1 MSLRTRI
8 TVVVI
13 AAVLALGLLLGFVSW
28 QRDKELTR
36 RNHDMLLRSQSI
48 AWTRLQN
55 EAAANLRAALAGVLA
70 DPGLARAWATQD
82 RQALSKLV
90 DPVLGQ
96 HSGWRIDWFDQ
107 RRSLVQSS
115 SSALQQNSLVDIVWL
130 SRLLADDAPL
140 SGLSQPSHED
150 YYLVVAQGFGEPG
163 SRGALAVGLRLDKLL
178 PEMAGSVQGQSALIN
193 LRGREVSSTLPGL
206 IDLENLA
213 GTARLARVDTLRG
226 KDQRDWLMV
235 TLPLKGLD
243 GRPMGAML
251 SMWDT
256 TQQRLADL
264 RMEALA
270 VVAAL
275 LFAGALGW
283 LTFLYLR
290 YAMRPLQRSVGV
302 LHSLAQGDLRAAP
315 DEGDME
321 LPDESGQIA
330 RGVAA
335 LRDEM
340 MNLAMLRDERARVGA
355 QQERLIRRELRRLA
369 SSLDADTRAEVL
381 SVLEPT
387 AAPDSEKDQNSL
399 VELAGILGRMS
410 GLVLSQQDRLVGLL
424 NQLREAMVQQAAL
437 VSLRQE
443 LEIAR
448 TLQLSVLPRAEPDT
462 SAAHVSALMIPAKEV
477 GGDFYDYFVLDE
489 QRLALVIA
497 DVSGKGVPAAFFMAI
512 SRTLLKSIAS
522 FMREPAQVI
531 ERLNDELCADNEQ
544 TMFVTAFF
552 GVLDLT
558 TGTMEYVNA
567 GHCVPLLQRA
577 DKTVETL
584 PPQGQNVALA
594 VMDGLPF
601 TQARLQFAPGDTLL
615 LYTDGVTE
623 AANAEAALFGD
634 ARLMDLIRSG
644 VGVAAEDLPQFVL
657 QAVRNF
663 EAGAAQADDITMVA
677 LRYVGAAQETA

>member
-1 MSLRTRI
+1 
-8 TVVVI
+8 
-13 AAVLALGLLLGFVSW
+13 
-28 QRDKELTR
+28 
-36 RNHDMLLRSQSI
+36 
-48 AWTRLQN
+48 
-55 EAAANLRAALAGVLA
+55 
-70 DPGLARAWATQD
+70 
-82 RQALSKLV
+82 
-90 DPVLGQ
+90 
-96 HSGWRIDWFDQ
+96 
-107 RRSLVQSS
+107 
-115 SSALQQNSLVDIVWL
+115 
-130 SRLLADDAPL
+130 
-140 SGLSQPSHED
+140 
-150 YYLVVAQGFGEPG
+150 
-163 SRGALAVGLRLDKLL
+163 
-178 PEMAGSVQGQSALIN
+178 
-193 LRGREVSSTLPGL
+193 
-206 IDLENLA
+206 
-213 GTARLARVDTLRG
+213 
-226 KDQRDWLMV
+226 
-235 TLPLKGLD
+235 
-243 GRPMGAML
+243 
-251 SMWDT
+251 
-256 TQQRLADL
+256 
-264 RMEALA
+264 
-270 VVAAL
+270 
-275 LFAGALGW
+275 
-283 LTFLYLR
+283 
-290 YAMRPLQRSVGV
+290 
-302 LHSLAQGDLRAAP
+302 
-315 DEGDME
+315 ME